1 MLTKEIQSEK
11 KEADVRKE
19 RMFVVKKKRCK
30 PAKEVHQYFK
40 KDLFG
45 GAQNGDL
52 IWFVA
57 RGGGGDIMQPIVRN
71 QEKVVMCAKHSW
83 LEDKGEDGIRDMR
96 LTLDLFFWLL
106 H

>member
-1 MLTKEIQSEK
+1 LTKEIQSEK

-52 IWFVA
+52 I
-57 RGGGGDIMQPIVRN
+57 
-71 QEKVVMCAKHSW
+71 
-83 LEDKGEDGIRDMR
+83 
-96 LTLDLFFWLL
+96 
-106 H
+106 